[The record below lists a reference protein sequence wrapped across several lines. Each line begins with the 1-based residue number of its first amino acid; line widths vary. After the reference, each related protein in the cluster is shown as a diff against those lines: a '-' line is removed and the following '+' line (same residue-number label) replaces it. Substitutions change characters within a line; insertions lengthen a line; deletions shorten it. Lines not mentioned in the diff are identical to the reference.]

1 MPASVAES
9 AEHDRA
15 PDAGSAGRW
24 YAPGD
29 WNAFFG
35 LALDNL
41 TQLVILSGLLIG
53 VFGFPSDLVLRKMVP
68 GTAIGVLVGD
78 LAYTWLAIRLMR
90 VTGRS
95 DITAMP
101 FGIDTPSLFG
111 IVFGVLGPAMMLT
124 RDPVLAWKIGM
135 GVTVAMG
142 VLKLVLAFAGDWV
155 RRLVA
160 RAALLGSIAGV
171 AILLIAFLPALKVF
185 ADPLVGV
192 VSLVVLLA
200 ALIGGVRMPWGLPG
214 AFAAVLAGS
223 GIFWARWALSAAAGI
238 AEAPTQV

>member
-1 MPASVAES
+1 MPASAPEPAGHGGS
-9 AEHDRA
+9 
-15 PDAGSAGRW
+15 PDAGSDRRW

-111 IVFGVLGPAMMLT
+111 IIFGVLGPAMMLT

-142 VLKLVLAFAGDWV
+142 TLKLVLAFAGDWV
-155 RRLVA
+155 RRLVP

-171 AILLIAFLPALKVF
+171 AILLIAFLPTLKVF
-185 ADPLVGV
+185 REPVVGLVALG
-192 VSLVVLLA
+192 VLLL
-200 ALIGGVRMPWGLPG
+200 ALLGRVRMPFGVPG
-214 AFAAVLAGS
+214 AFAAVLMGTLVHWGSVWLVGGAGR
-223 GIFWARWALSAAAGI
+223 GFA
-238 AEAPTQV
+238 